1 MILQE
6 ELQSLFK
13 MLSSLSGDALQFNAR
28 SLVSRLVVLAQ
39 AVLLRQYAP
48 DFVSNA
54 FIQTRYQAF
63 HGQVVGTINAD
74 QIDVSRILDRVL
86 AS

>member
-1 MILQE
+1 
-6 ELQSLFK
+6 

-39 AVLLRQYAP
+39 AVLLKQYAP

-54 FIQTRYQAF
+54 FIQTRYQSF
-63 HGQVVGTINAD
+63 HGQVVGRLHGEKIEM
-74 QIDVSRILDRVL
+74 SRILDRVL